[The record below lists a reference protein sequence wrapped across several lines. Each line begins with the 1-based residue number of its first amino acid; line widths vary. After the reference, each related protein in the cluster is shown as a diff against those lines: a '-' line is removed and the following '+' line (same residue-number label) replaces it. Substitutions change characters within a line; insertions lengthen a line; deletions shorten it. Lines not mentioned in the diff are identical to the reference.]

1 VIFLAFLYDEAP
13 ISEKEIQILY
23 QTHPYLIEKEF
34 LNQKTV
40 PQYTFPSGFADIV
53 VFLEKEIVVIELKVD
68 PLDNSHLLQLNG
80 YLEDAKKEFKN
91 VKLRG
96 ILIGK
101 DPKNDLF
108 KTLGILPFK
117 IKLVILKRD
126 ISTKIKICENCRLAN
141 DINDSICRFC
151 SNNIFL

>member
-1 VIFLAFLYDEAP
+1 MAFLYDEDP

-40 PQYTFPSGFADIV
+40 PQFTFPSGFADIV
-53 VFLEKEIVVIELKVD
+53 VFLENEIVVIELKVD
-68 PLDNSHLLQLNG
+68 PLENSHLLQLNG
-80 YLEDAKKEFKN
+80 YLEDAKREFKN

-101 DPKNDLF
+101 VPKIDLF
-108 KTLGILPFK
+108 KSLRILPFK
-117 IKLVILKRD
+117 IKMMILKRD
-126 ISTKIKICENCRLAN
+126 IPTKIKICDNCRLAN
-141 DINDSICRFC
+141 DYYDSKCRFC
-151 SNNIFL
+151 SNKIFL

>member
-1 VIFLAFLYDEAP
+1 MAFLYDEDP

-23 QTHPYLIEKEF
+23 QNHPYLIENNF

-53 VFLEKEIVVIELKVD
+53 VFLENEIVVIELKVD
-68 PLDNSHLLQLNG
+68 PLENSHLLQLNG
-80 YLEDAKKEFKN
+80 YLEDAKREFKN

-101 DPKNDLF
+101 APKKDLF
-108 KTLGILPFK
+108 KSLRILPFK
-117 IKLVILKRD
+117 IKMMILKRD
-126 ISTKIKICENCRLAN
+126 ISTNIKICDNCRLAN
-141 DINDSICRFC
+141 DINNSKCRFC
-151 SNNIFL
+151 SNNIFLDS

>member
-1 VIFLAFLYDEAP
+1 MALLYDEEP

-23 QTHPYLIEKEF
+23 QTYPYLIEKRF
-34 LNQKTV
+34 LNQKTI

-53 VFLEKEIVVIELKVD
+53 VFMESELVVIELKVD

-80 YLEDAKKEFKN
+80 YLEDARRESKN

-101 DPKNDLF
+101 APKIDLF
-108 KTLGILPFK
+108 KSLRNLPFK
-117 IKLVILKRD
+117 IKLMILKRD
-126 ISTKIKICENCRLAN
+126 LPIKIKICDKCRLAN
-141 DINDSICRFC
+141 DKNDSKCSFC
-151 SNNIFL
+151 SNNVFL

>member
-1 VIFLAFLYDEAP
+1 MAFLYDEDP

-23 QTHPYLIEKEF
+23 QTHPYLIEKKF

-53 VFLEKEIVVIELKVD
+53 VFLENEIVVIELKVD
-68 PLDNSHLLQLNG
+68 PLENSHLLQLSG
-80 YLEDAKKEFKN
+80 YLEDAKREFKN

-101 DPKNDLF
+101 SPKNDLN
-108 KTLGILPFK
+108 KALNTLHFK
-117 IKLVILKRD
+117 IKIMILNRD
-126 ISTKIKICENCRLAN
+126 IYTKIKICDNCRLAN
-141 DINDSICRFC
+141 DINNIKCVFC
-151 SNNIFL
+151 SSNSFL